1 VARELKNIRSDIPI
15 LLCSGF
21 QEKEDLEK
29 LASLGISQLIIKP
42 TKMSILAK
50 AIRDVLDKK
59 HISTKE
65 VN

>member
-59 HISTKE
+59 QISTKE
-65 VN
+65 GN